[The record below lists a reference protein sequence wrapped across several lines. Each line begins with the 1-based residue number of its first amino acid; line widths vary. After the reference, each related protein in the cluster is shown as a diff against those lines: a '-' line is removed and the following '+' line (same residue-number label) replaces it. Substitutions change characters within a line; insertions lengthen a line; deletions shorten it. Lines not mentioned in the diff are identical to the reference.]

1 MTDKPLMPD
10 ITVELVGHDANA
22 FSILAHCKRALIDHG
37 APEAVKKAFADEA
50 MRAFADEAM
59 RADYDHVLRTARK
72 WFDVK

>member
-10 ITVELVGHDANA
+10 ITVELVGHDANS
-22 FSILAHCKRALIDHG
+22 FSILARCKRALKVHS
-37 APEAVKKAFADEA
+37 ASEAVQKAFV
-50 MRAFADEAM
+50 DEAM